1 MVIYEF
7 RAKFK
12 IEKGK
17 LTMYCNMLTLVTPG
31 LQVEGGLQ

>member
-7 RAKFK
+7 WVKLK

-31 LQVEGGLQ
+31 LQVEG